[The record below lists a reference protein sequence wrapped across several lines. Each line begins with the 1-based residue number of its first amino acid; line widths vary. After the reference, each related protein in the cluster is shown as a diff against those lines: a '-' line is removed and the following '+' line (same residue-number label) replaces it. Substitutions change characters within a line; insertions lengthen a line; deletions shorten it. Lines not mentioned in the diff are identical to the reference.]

1 MHYRHTVWAYNRG
14 SSRSLTDR
22 GPTEPK
28 DDFRKKYYPWSAFR
42 ESSER
47 TGILAEFSGPL
58 PVFYVSAQ
66 QNIPHLTS
74 HDEDRNSVRHGQP
87 MFTVKL
93 ANDEEEFYEAV
104 KRIKEALEV
113 KVLWEEMEDAYSGGV
128 RSLQNLLLPATPS
141 SSEAST
147 SPSPSP
153 PHAAD
158 AP

>member
-1 MHYRHTVWAYNRG
+1 
-14 SSRSLTDR
+14 
-22 GPTEPK
+22 
-28 DDFRKKYYPWSAFR
+28 
-42 ESSER
+42 
-47 TGILAEFSGPL
+47 
-58 PVFYVSAQ
+58 
-66 QNIPHLTS
+66 
-74 HDEDRNSVRHGQP
+74 